1 MSLTLSLNAHVLW
14 LLHLPRKLAG
24 WLVCCL
30 VLALVAMQTLG
41 AMHAV
46 VHSLGHGVEHTYDVA
61 HGADHGH
68 MHSASS
74 MGHHHSA
81 LLDLFT
87 GHGNAEGCQLFDQ
100 VSHGDGL
107 TQAVVPLLAAPAPVF
122 LFQYFQ
128 GEAVARWATLFDAR
142 GPPYLR

>member
-1 MSLTLSLNAHVLW
+1 MSLPFKSQVLQPSA
-14 LLHLPRKLAG
+14 LPRKLAG
-24 WLVCCL
+24 WLVGWL
-30 VLALVAMQTLG
+30 VLALLAVQTLG

-46 VHSLGHGVEHTYDVA
+46 VHGLGHGEAHAYDMV
-61 HGADHGH
+61 HGAGH
-68 MHSASS
+68 ADAHSAGP
-74 MGHHHSA
+74 MGHPHSA

-87 GHGNAEGCQLFDQ
+87 GHGNAGDCQLFDQ

-107 TQAVVPLLAAPAPVF
+107 THAAVPLLAAPVPVF